1 MREFKKIQNAKFKV
15 ALARAFL
22 GYARVVKLI
31 VGPASMSRKVRVCNR
46 VPLLS
51 HHAVT
56 FIRRSD
62 FSIKSGSFS
71 IIPFPN
77 SLP

>member
-1 MREFKKIQNAKFKV
+1 MLESR
-15 ALARAFL
+15 L
-22 GYARVVKLI
+22 RVF
-31 VGPASMSRKVRVCNR
+31 NR

-62 FSIKSGSFS
+62 FSIKFGSFS
-71 IIPFPN
+71 MILFLY
-77 SLP
+77 SLL